1 MSRSPHL
8 RRVPLRTYRD
18 ATDLLESLVRTPPR
32 TRDERE
38 RLGLSPIESLLDRI
52 GNPHRKLAA
61 IHITGSKGKG
71 STALYTEAL
80 LLAAGLRTGTFTS
93 PHIEDWNERI
103 RVAGSPIERSRFV
116 EALERVRPAIAEL
129 HRADADSAPAFFDA
143 LVAAAFS
150 IFADARVDIAVVEAG
165 IGARLDP
172 TRVCRAVAT
181 CVTGIELEHTERLGP
196 IIADIA
202 REKAAIVRPGIPL
215 VTGSMPDAARGV
227 LEREAAR
234 AGAPQRRLG
243 REFTIRRCDRL
254 WSTGPT
260 QSDSAP
266 TDRAALG
273 SASTRPAPTE
283 PASIGSVSTRP
294 APTEPASIGSVS
306 TRPAPTEPASIGS
319 VSTRPAPTEPAS
331 IGSVSTRP
339 AQNDPGRQPG
349 RSRTVTPPGSLGDS
363 GAAEIVLPDRAIA
376 VALRQPGRHMIENAA
391 LALALANEV
400 GALRRLDD
408 AGAGAA
414 LEATILPGRA
424 EVLRETPLVI
434 ADGAHTRASIE
445 ALVEVLAS
453 RPSPKLVA
461 VVSVTRGKDAAHLL
475 RPLVRRAGA
484 VIATAAEPS
493 RSLPAEA
500 LAQVLRQSAPR
511 VPIESIASPA
521 GALDAATRLA
531 GSDGTVCA
539 TGSMYVAGAARRI
552 LRAG

>member
-1 MSRSPHL
+1 MSRKPLL
-8 RRVPLRTYRD
+8 RNGPLHTYRD
-18 ATDLLESLVRTPPR
+18 AVEFLESLVRTPPR
-32 TRDERE
+32 ARDERE
-38 RLGLSPIESLLDRI
+38 RLGLFPIESLLDRI

-80 LLAAGLRTGTFTS
+80 LLAAGMRIGTFTS
-93 PHIEDWNERI
+93 PHLEDWNERI
-103 RVAGSPIERSRFV
+103 RIAGSPIERSRFV

-129 HRADADSAPAFFDA
+129 HHADADSAPAFFDA

-150 IFADARVDIAVVEAG
+150 VFADARVDIAVVEAG

-181 CVTGIELEHTERLGP
+181 CVTGVELEHTERLGST
-196 IIADIA
+196 IADIA

-215 VTGSMPDAARGV
+215 VTGPMPEEARGV

-234 AGAPQRRLG
+234 AGAPARRLG
-243 REFTIRRCDRL
+243 REFTIRRSDTSR
-254 WSTGPT
+254 SFGPARN
-260 QSDSAP
+260 DSAP
-266 TDRAALG
+266 TDRAAPG

-283 PASIGSVSTRP
+283 PASTGSVSTRP
-294 APTEPASIGSVS
+294 A
-306 TRPAPTEPASIGS
+306 R
-319 VSTRPAPTEPAS
+319 
-331 IGSVSTRP
+331 
-339 AQNDPGRQPG
+339 NDPGRQPG
-349 RSRTVTPPGSLGDS
+349 RGRTVTPPGSLGEA
-363 GAAEIVLPDRAIA
+363 GAAEIILPDRAIA
-376 VALRQPGRHMIENAA
+376 VALRQPGRHMVENAA

-400 GALRRLDD
+400 GALHRLDD
-408 AGAGAA
+408 AAAGAA
-414 LEATILPGRA
+414 LEAMILPGRT
-424 EVLRETPLVI
+424 EVLREAPLVI

-453 RPSPKLVA
+453 RPPAKFVV
-461 VVSVTRGKDAAHLL
+461 VVSVTRGKDAAGVLQ
-475 RPLVRRAGA
+475 PLVRRAEA

-511 VPIESIASPA
+511 VPIESITSPA
-521 GALDAATRLA
+521 DAIDAAIRLA